1 MLGSISVIRP
11 LAGSGLA
18 GFSAS
23 VAAHV
28 TLVSLALLFTQRSTA
43 LTHDVRDLV
52 REHVVFTEPAR
63 LLLGEAGPAVA
74 HRLHAAV
81 RRPRHRLALADAA
94 QPARTEPAS
103 LELADVGLADLEL
116 DIAAPSLERE
126 IAFVSDE
133 SRAQLERALGTI
145 RPEAIRSTAYEA
157 DEVERI
163 AWPAH
168 RNPLPVYPSRLLRDR
183 VEGRLLVIFVVD
195 TTGLVEANTVTT
207 SPGAHPLFV
216 ESVRWALLHS
226 RYDPARLGGHPVKQR
241 VEQAFEFRLAY

>member
-1 MLGSISVIRP
+1 MLSPYTVARP
-11 LAGSGLA
+11 LAGLSGL
-18 GFSAS
+18 SVS

-28 TLVSLALLFTQRSTA
+28 TLVSLALVYTQRPPA

-52 REHVVFTEPAR
+52 REHVVFTQPAR

-81 RRPRHRLALADAA
+81 RRASHRRAVADAA
-94 QPARTEPAS
+94 QPARAEAVS
-103 LELADVGLADLEL
+103 LERPGVAIDAPEL
-116 DIAAPSLERE
+116 DIAAPGSESR

-133 SRAQLERALGTI
+133 SRDQLQRALGTI
-145 RPEAIRSTAYEA
+145 VPEEIRATAYEA
-157 DEVERI
+157 DEVERV

-195 TTGLVEANTVTT
+195 TTGLVEAGSVTT
-207 SPGAHPLFV
+207 SAGAHPLFA